1 MNTAVSFAGTRPVR
15 HTRGTTHN
23 PPMTHSPKLTI
34 SDSEAD
40 QKTLLGQIDEACDL
54 MDEIYMDGYYPKMKV
69 TRSWSEHNPVIE
81 GEFAKPAVYRWYLKR
96 ELAKLV
102 RAGAEVTISPSR
114 QCVSLNDPKLLDAID
129 EDHWDFTKKKLFLF
143 RAERIDLS
151 LDRLQHY
158 TGTDARDFQRYI
170 MFTNYDMHVEVFKQR
185 YPDCVRP
192 VRNVQM
198 PAYHHKVK
206 DNLGL
211 TLINIGV
218 GPSNAKTITD
228 HIAVLRPDLMI
239 MVGHC
244 GGLRNHQEIGDFVL
258 ASGYMRADG
267 VLDASL
273 PKNVPIIP
281 NNMLNF
287 HLQSVLE
294 EEKMTYR
301 MGTVYTIDNRN
312 WEFMKRRVVQEI
324 HIRRSIAIDMESAT
338 VATNGFRYRIPNATL
353 LCISDKPLHGKP
365 KLGESAQSFY
375 QNSKERHLEIV
386 IKAIELSKTNF
397 PGGLPNASLRALDE
411 PLMGG
416 GS

>member
-1 MNTAVSFAGTRPVR
+1 MTTFPAFEISNAITDEDALRVR
-15 HTRGTTHN
+15 
-23 PPMTHSPKLTI
+23 
-34 SDSEAD
+34 
-40 QKTLLGQIDEACDL
+40 IDEACDL
-54 MDEIYMDGYYPKMKV
+54 MDRIYQDGYYPKVKV

-81 GEFAKPAVYRWYLKR
+81 GEFAKPQVYRSYLKR
-96 ELAKLV
+96 ELTKLV
-102 RAGAEVTISPSR
+102 RSGAEIAITASR
-114 QCVSLNDPKLLDAID
+114 ACVSLNDPKLLDAID

-192 VRNVQM
+192 SRNVQM
-198 PAYHHKVK
+198 PAYHHKGR
-206 DNLGL
+206 DNLGI

-228 HIAVLRPDLMI
+228 HIAVLRPDAMI

-273 PKNVPIIP
+273 PGNVPIIP
-281 NNMLNF
+281 NTMLNF

-294 EEKMTYR
+294 KESMTYR

-324 HIRRSIAIDMESAT
+324 HISRSIAIDMESAT

-353 LCISDKPLHGKP
+353 LCISDKPLHGMP
-365 KLGESAQSFY
+365 KLGGAAQSFY
-375 QNSKERHLEIV
+375 QNSKERHLDMV
-386 IKAIELSKTNF
+386 IKAIALSKTHF
-397 PGGLPNASLRALDE
+397 PGGLPNASIRAHDE

-416 GS
+416 SS